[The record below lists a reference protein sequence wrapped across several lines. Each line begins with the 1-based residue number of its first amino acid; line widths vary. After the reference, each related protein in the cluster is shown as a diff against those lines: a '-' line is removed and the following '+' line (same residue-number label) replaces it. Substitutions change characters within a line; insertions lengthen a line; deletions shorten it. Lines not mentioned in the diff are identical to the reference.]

1 MNPSSKKLV
10 IWLLGAFIGLC
21 MHANHVSG
29 KRGPLQVSHKEP
41 SEMVTMHALLSEEEL
56 LGLRELYENFV
67 DATENETRY
76 LAAAHSGLKKKA
88 NPSPTSVKTKDK
100 LFNPIILEVAG
111 RHEMDPALIK
121 AIIMAESGHNPK
133 AVSKRGAKG
142 LMQLMPVTAK
152 SLGVED
158 VFDPE
163 HNIKAGVVYFKKLLN
178 QFNGDVKL
186 ALAAYNAGSRK
197 VRKYKGIPPFKAT
210 RIYIRKVFKYYELYK
225 GQM

>member
-10 IWLLGAFIGLC
+10 IWLLGAVIGLC
-21 MHANHVSG
+21 LHTSYASG
-29 KRGPLQVSHKEP
+29 KRGPAQASHKKP
-41 SEMVTMHALLSEEEL
+41 LDILTAHALLSEEEL
-56 LGLRELYENFV
+56 MGLRELYENFM
-67 DATENETRY
+67 DATGDETRY
-76 LAAAHSGLKKKA
+76 LAEAPSKLDRLAD
-88 NPSPTSVKTKDK
+88 PSPKPVKTKHK
-100 LFNPIILEVAG
+100 LFNPIIMEVAG

-152 SLGVED
+152 SLGVVD

-197 VRKYKGIPPFKAT
+197 VRKYKGIPPFRAT